1 MKSNYIATL
10 YFIVGFLTSFSLMV
24 QGEQLYVNLAGLTLF
39 LYLLFSLTEALEDLV
54 YTIKNSA
61 LKLLTIICSF
71 FLPISGILGLLF
83 ALILADTA
91 TGIWKAKHLKH
102 EITSRKLSAIISKL
116 LLYELC
122 VILFFLIDY
131 FILNDIIL
139 VFFSVPLMLTKV
151 LALVLASIEIMSV
164 SENWRIVKGVNLFQ
178 SAKLLFT
185 RAIDIKNDIN
195 KLK

>member
-1 MKSNYIATL
+1 MKL
-10 YFIVGFLTSFSLMV
+10 QFFL
-24 QGEQLYVNLAGLTLF
+24 
-39 LYLLFSLTEALEDLV
+39 LL

-61 LKLLTIICSF
+61 LKLLTICFSF

-83 ALILADTA
+83 ALILSDTA
-91 TGIWKAKHLKH
+91 TGIWKAKHLK
-102 EITSRKLSAIISKL
+102 EKITSRKLSTIISKV

-122 VILFFLIDY
+122 VILFYLIDY
-131 FILNDIIL
+131 FILNDIVL
-139 VFFSVPLMLTKV
+139 TVFSVPLMLTKI
-151 LALVLASIEIMSV
+151 LALVLASIEIMSI
-164 SENWRIVKGVNLFQ
+164 SENWRIVKGVNLWQ

>member
-1 MKSNYIATL
+1 MKL
-10 YFIVGFLTSFSLMV
+10 
-24 QGEQLYVNLAGLTLF
+24 Q
-39 LYLLFSLTEALEDLV
+39 LYLLLYS
-54 YTIKNSA
+54 IKNSA
-61 LKLLTIICSF
+61 LKLLSICFSF

-91 TGIWKAKHLKH
+91 TGIWKANHLKQ

-164 SENWRIVKGVNLFQ
+164 SENWRVVKGVNLFQ
-178 SAKLLFT
+178 SAKLLLT

>member
-1 MKSNYIATL
+1 MKT
-10 YFIVGFLTSFSLMV
+10 
-24 QGEQLYVNLAGLTLF
+24 Q
-39 LYLLFSLTEALEDLV
+39 LYLLL

-61 LKLLTIICSF
+61 LKLITICFSF

-83 ALILADTA
+83 ALIISDTA
-91 TGIWKAKHLKH
+91 TGIWKANHLKQ

-164 SENWRIVKGVNLFQ
+164 SENWRVVKGVNLFQ
-178 SAKLLFT
+178 SAKLLLT

>member
-1 MKSNYIATL
+1 MKTQ
-10 YFIVGFLTSFSLMV
+10 F
-24 QGEQLYVNLAGLTLF
+24 
-39 LYLLFSLTEALEDLV
+39 YLLI
-54 YTIKNSA
+54 YTVKNSL
-61 LKLLTIICSF
+61 LKLITICFSF

-83 ALILADTA
+83 ALILSDTA
-91 TGIWKAKHLKH
+91 TGIWKAKHLKQ

-122 VILFFLIDY
+122 VILFYLIDY

-151 LALVLASIEIMSV
+151 LALVLASIEVMSI
-164 SENWRIVKGVNLFQ
+164 SENWRIVRGVNLFQ

>member
-1 MKSNYIATL
+1 MKL
-10 YFIVGFLTSFSLMV
+10 
-24 QGEQLYVNLAGLTLF
+24 Q
-39 LYLLFSLTEALEDLV
+39 LYLLL

-61 LKLLTIICSF
+61 LKLITIICSF

-83 ALILADTA
+83 ALILADTV
-91 TGIWKAKHLKH
+91 TGIWKAKHLKQ

>member
-1 MKSNYIATL
+1 MKL
-10 YFIVGFLTSFSLMV
+10 
-24 QGEQLYVNLAGLTLF
+24 QLF
-39 LYLLFSLTEALEDLV
+39 LLL

-61 LKLLTIICSF
+61 LKLITIIFSF

-83 ALILADTA
+83 ALILSDTA
-91 TGIWKAKHLKH
+91 TGIWKAKHQKQ
-102 EITSRKLSAIISKL
+102 EITSRKLSAIISKI

-131 FILNDIIL
+131 FILNDIVL
-139 VFFSVPLMLTKV
+139 TVFSVPLMLTKV
-151 LALVLASIEIMSV
+151 LALILASIEIQSIA
-164 SENWRIVKGVNLFQ
+164 ENWRIVKGVNLWQ

>member
-1 MKSNYIATL
+1 MRIQ
-10 YFIVGFLTSFSLMV
+10 F
-24 QGEQLYVNLAGLTLF
+24 
-39 LYLLFSLTEALEDLV
+39 YLLL

-61 LKLLTIICSF
+61 LKLITICFSF

-83 ALILADTA
+83 ALILSDTA
-91 TGIWKAKHLKH
+91 TGIWKAKHLKQ

-122 VILFFLIDY
+122 VILFYLIDY
-131 FILNDIIL
+131 FILNDIVL
-139 VFFSVPLMLTKV
+139 TVFSVPLMLTKV
-151 LALVLASIEIMSV
+151 LALILASIEIQSIA
-164 SENWRIVKGVNLFQ
+164 ENWRIVKGVNLWQ

>member
-1 MKSNYIATL
+1 MKL
-10 YFIVGFLTSFSLMV
+10 
-24 QGEQLYVNLAGLTLF
+24 Q
-39 LYLLFSLTEALEDLV
+39 LYLLLYS
-54 YTIKNSA
+54 IKNSA
-61 LKLLTIICSF
+61 LKLLSICFSF

-91 TGIWKAKHLKH
+91 TGIWKAKHLKQ

-122 VILFFLIDY
+122 VILFYLIDY

-164 SENWRIVKGVNLFQ
+164 SENWRIVKGINLLQ
-178 SAKLLFT
+178 SAKLLLT
-185 RAIDIKNDIN
+185 RAIDVKNDIN

>member
-1 MKSNYIATL
+1 MKL
-10 YFIVGFLTSFSLMV
+10 
-24 QGEQLYVNLAGLTLF
+24 Q
-39 LYLLFSLTEALEDLV
+39 LYLLLYS
-54 YTIKNSA
+54 IKNSA
-61 LKLLTIICSF
+61 LKLLSICFSF

-91 TGIWKAKHLKH
+91 TGIWKAKHLKQ

-122 VILFFLIDY
+122 VILFYLIDY

-164 SENWRIVKGVNLFQ
+164 SENWRIVKGINLLQ
-178 SAKLLFT
+178 SAKLLLT
-185 RAIDIKNDIN
+185 RAIDVKNGIN

>member
-1 MKSNYIATL
+1 MKL
-10 YFIVGFLTSFSLMV
+10 
-24 QGEQLYVNLAGLTLF
+24 Q
-39 LYLLFSLTEALEDLV
+39 LYLLLYS
-54 YTIKNSA
+54 IKNSA
-61 LKLLTIICSF
+61 LKLLSICFSF

-91 TGIWKAKHLKH
+91 TGIWKANHLKQ

-151 LALVLASIEIMSV
+151 LALVLASIEVMSI

>member
-1 MKSNYIATL
+1 MKL
-10 YFIVGFLTSFSLMV
+10 
-24 QGEQLYVNLAGLTLF
+24 QLF
-39 LYLLFSLTEALEDLV
+39 LLLYS
-54 YTIKNSA
+54 IKNSA
-61 LKLLTIICSF
+61 LKLITIICSF

-91 TGIWKAKHLKH
+91 TGIWKAKHQKQ
-102 EITSRKLSAIISKL
+102 EITSRKLSTIISKL

-122 VILFFLIDY
+122 VILFYLIDY

-139 VFFSVPLMLTKV
+139 TVFSVPLMLTKV
-151 LALVLASIEIMSV
+151 LALVLASIEIMSI
-164 SENWRIVKGVNLFQ
+164 SENWRIVKGVNLWQ

>member
-1 MKSNYIATL
+1 MKL
-10 YFIVGFLTSFSLMV
+10 
-24 QGEQLYVNLAGLTLF
+24 QLF
-39 LYLLFSLTEALEDLV
+39 LLLYS
-54 YTIKNSA
+54 IKNSA
-61 LKLLTIICSF
+61 LKLLTIIFSF

-83 ALILADTA
+83 TLILADTA
-91 TGIWKAKHLKH
+91 TGIWKAKHLKQ
-102 EITSRKLSAIISKL
+102 EITSRKLSAIISKI

-131 FILNDIIL
+131 FILNDIVL
-139 VFFSVPLMLTKV
+139 TVFSVPLMLTKV
-151 LALVLASIEIMSV
+151 LALILASIEIQSI
-164 SENWRIVKGVNLFQ
+164 SENWRIVKGVNLWQ

>member
-1 MKSNYIATL
+1 MKL
-10 YFIVGFLTSFSLMV
+10 
-24 QGEQLYVNLAGLTLF
+24 QLF
-39 LYLLFSLTEALEDLV
+39 LLLYS
-54 YTIKNSA
+54 IKNSA
-61 LKLLTIICSF
+61 LKLITIIFSF

-83 ALILADTA
+83 ALILSDTA
-91 TGIWKAKHLKH
+91 TGIWKAKHLKQ
-102 EITSRKLSAIISKL
+102 EITSRKLSAIISKI

-131 FILNDIIL
+131 FILNDIVL
-139 VFFSVPLMLTKV
+139 TVFSVPLMLTKV
-151 LALVLASIEIMSV
+151 LALILASIEVQSI
-164 SENWRIVKGVNLFQ
+164 SENWRVVKGINLWQ

>member
-1 MKSNYIATL
+1 
-10 YFIVGFLTSFSLMV
+10 
-24 QGEQLYVNLAGLTLF
+24 
-39 LYLLFSLTEALEDLV
+39 
-54 YTIKNSA
+54 
-61 LKLLTIICSF
+61 LTICFSF

-83 ALILADTA
+83 ALILSDTA
-91 TGIWKAKHLKH
+91 TGIWKAKHLKQ
-102 EITSRKLSAIISKL
+102 EITSRKLSAIISKI

-131 FILNDIIL
+131 FILNDIVL
-139 VFFSVPLMLTKV
+139 TVFSVPLMLTKV
-151 LALVLASIEIMSV
+151 LALILASIEIQSIA
-164 SENWRIVKGVNLFQ
+164 ENWRIVKGVNLWQ

>member
-1 MKSNYIATL
+1 MKL
-10 YFIVGFLTSFSLMV
+10 
-24 QGEQLYVNLAGLTLF
+24 QLF
-39 LYLLFSLTEALEDLV
+39 LLLYS
-54 YTIKNSA
+54 IKNSA
-61 LKLLTIICSF
+61 LKLITIICSF
-71 FLPISGILGLLF
+71 FLPIAGILGLLF
-83 ALILADTA
+83 TLILADTA
-91 TGIWKAKHLKH
+91 TGIWKAKHLKQ

-139 VFFSVPLMLTKV
+139 TFFSVPLMLTKV
-151 LALVLASIEIMSV
+151 LALVLASIEIMSI
-164 SENWRIVKGVNLFQ
+164 SENWRVVKGVNLWQ